1 MSIPKLTTK
10 EQIITEFA
18 QSLKDSNV
26 SKESCIKACQE
37 EFGQDGVTIAERL
50 YKFNYFGMLTHK

>member
-1 MSIPKLTTK
+1 MAIQDLTTK
-10 EQIITEFA
+10 EEYIQIITEFA
-18 QSLKDSNV
+18 QYSNV

-50 YKFNYFGMLTHK
+50 YKFNKFGMLTYK

>member
-1 MSIPKLTTK
+1 MK
-10 EQIITEFA
+10 QRITEFA

-50 YKFNYFGMLTHK
+50 YKFNKFGMLTYK